1 MTRIQKTVFILVA
14 IIALVLGLTVNK
26 VFNSSNQGDPA
37 ALLDAGIVLLPQ
49 SRSLPALSLTNQDG
63 QAVAVDQLKGKWSLL
78 FFGYTFCPDICP
90 TTLAQLRELNTLL
103 PEAARNNLQV
113 ILVSVDPNRDTPA
126 QLKTYLGYYDAGFQG
141 LTGEQA
147 SIQKLANG
155 VSIPFIPA
163 DTSKE
168 NYTVDHS
175 GNLVIVGPDGRQR
188 GFIRAPLNNQKL
200 KAQLP
205 AMLVPDA

>member
-49 SRSLPALSLTNQDG
+49 SRSLPALSLINQDG

-90 TTLAQLRELNTLL
+90 
-103 PEAARNNLQV
+103 
-113 ILVSVDPNRDTPA
+113 
-126 QLKTYLGYYDAGFQG
+126 
-141 LTGEQA
+141 
-147 SIQKLANG
+147 
-155 VSIPFIPA
+155 
-163 DTSKE
+163 
-168 NYTVDHS
+168 
-175 GNLVIVGPDGRQR
+175 
-188 GFIRAPLNNQKL
+188 
-200 KAQLP
+200 
-205 AMLVPDA
+205 